1 MGSFYKRQ
9 VLERSNVIMLKK
21 LFKKGGNQELDRLS
35 KIVGDEHAQEEQGA
49 KKSIDELEKKVI
61 KSSKGSTIA
70 RSLASADLKL
80 RTIEFIG
87 IKLVAGLVGTGLG
100 PLMARRPPESPDY
113 PFEMR
118 VLVAVGIVGALLFSF
133 IPNMYVKMRA
143 NGRVK
148 AFNSQL
154 GDTITMMA
162 NSLRGGYSF
171 LQTMGLV
178 GDEAPEPTAK
188 EFKRVVQEVGLGRST
203 SDALENLLK
212 RMPSDNLDLMITAVN
227 IQHEV
232 GGNLATIL
240 DSIGHTIRERV
251 RIKGEIKTLTAQ
263 GRLSGYV
270 ITGLPIAMAGYITM
284 VNPEYM
290 APIFSFGM
298 PPDAWCCLPVTAL
311 FFISV
316 GYVVMMKI
324 VDIEV

>member
-1 MGSFYKRQ
+1 
-9 VLERSNVIMLKK
+9 MLKK
-21 LFKKGGNQELDRLS
+21 LMKRGGNENLDRLS
-35 KIVGDEHAQEEQGA
+35 EFAGQESEEAAQEKQASKEA
-49 KKSIDELEKKVI
+49 IEKVEKAVS
-61 KSSKGSTIA
+61 KSSRGGNLA
-70 RSLASADLKL
+70 RMLARADLKL
-80 RTIEFIG
+80 RVIEFIG
-87 IKLVAGLVGTGLG
+87 IKLLVALLGTGLG
-100 PLMARRPPESPDY
+100 PVFARRYDDADN
-113 PFEMR
+113 FTGFDMR
-118 VLVAVGIVGALLFSF
+118 VLWAVAIVAAVIFF
-133 IPNMYVKMRA
+133 YIPNFYVNMRA

-148 AFNSQL
+148 AFNNQL

-171 LQTMGLV
+171 LQTMDLV
-178 GDEAPEPTAK
+178 GREAPEPTAK
-188 EFKRVVQEVGLGRST
+188 EFKRVVQEVGLGRS
-203 SDALENLLK
+203 SAEALDNLLK
-212 RMPSDNLDLMITAVN
+212 RMTSDDLDLMITAVN

-270 ITGLPIAMAGYITM
+270 ITGLPIAMCGYITL

-290 APIFSFGM
+290 SPIFEFGM

-311 FFISV
+311 FFIAL